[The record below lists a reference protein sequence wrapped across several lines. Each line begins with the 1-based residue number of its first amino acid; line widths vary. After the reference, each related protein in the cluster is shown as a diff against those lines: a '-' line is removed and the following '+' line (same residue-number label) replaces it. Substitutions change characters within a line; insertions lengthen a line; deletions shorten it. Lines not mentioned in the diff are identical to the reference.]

1 LRGKN
6 KSLLE
11 DFVIIS
17 ILGAIIFAIY
27 FFFFSSDEKNEI
39 VENPQIIEK
48 QLEVTK
54 PKPVI
59 NETKKEEEVQREKT
73 VQQIENT
80 NKPVVTAPIEQE
92 KTTPKE
98 AEKPIIKPVVMQP
111 EKIVPKEPENQTATT
126 MTTQT
131 QTQTQTQDL
140 DEKARI
146 EAFYKI
152 IRDKIYLNIEKN
164 LNKATIKNGEFA
176 NIRLTILK
184 DGRYEQLTLI
194 EGNKEYFELVKPSI
208 AQAFPTNID
217 DSLKANFPRY
227 FRMKI
232 EF

>member
-1 LRGKN
+1 MRGKN

-27 FFFFSSDEKNEI
+27 FFFFSFDEKNEI

-54 PKPVI
+54 PDPVI
-59 NETKKEEEVQREKT
+59 NEIKKDEEVQREKT

-92 KTTPKE
+92 KSTQKE
-98 AEKPIIKPVVMQP
+98 PEKPIIKPVVMQP
-111 EKIVPKEPENQTATT
+111 EKIVPKEPENQMATT
-126 MTTQT
+126 MT
-131 QTQTQTQDL
+131 TQTQDL

-152 IRDKIYLNIEKN
+152 IRDKIYLNIEKD
-164 LNKATIKNGEFA
+164 LNKATIKNGEFV

-194 EGNKEYFELVKPSI
+194 EGNKEYFELIKPSI
-208 AQAFPTNID
+208 SQAFPTNID

>member
-1 LRGKN
+1 MRGKN

-54 PKPVI
+54 PDPVI
-59 NETKKEEEVQREKT
+59 NEIKKDEEVQREKT

-92 KTTPKE
+92 KSTQKE
-98 AEKPIIKPVVMQP
+98 PEKPIIKPVVMQP
-111 EKIVPKEPENQTATT
+111 EKIVPKEPENQMATT
-126 MTTQT
+126 MT
-131 QTQTQTQDL
+131 TQTQDL

-152 IRDKIYLNIEKN
+152 IRDKIYLNIEKD
-164 LNKATIKNGEFA
+164 LNKATIKNGEFV

-194 EGNKEYFELVKPSI
+194 EGNKEYFELIKPSI
-208 AQAFPTNID
+208 SQAFPTNID

>member
-1 LRGKN
+1 MRGKN

-92 KTTPKE
+92 KSTQKE
-98 AEKPIIKPVVMQP
+98 PETPIIKPIVMQP
-111 EKIVPKEPENQTATT
+111 EKIVPKEPENQMATT
-126 MTTQT
+126 MT
-131 QTQTQTQDL
+131 TQTQDL

-152 IRDKIYLNIEKN
+152 IRDKIYLNIEKD
-164 LNKATIKNGEFA
+164 LNKATIKNGEFV

-194 EGNKEYFELVKPSI
+194 EGNKEYFELIKPSI
-208 AQAFPTNID
+208 SQAFPTNID